1 MELIQINNNV
11 HVVTIHA
18 LDAQKCHITRQQ
30 QQWLL
35 NFIMLLCCYI
45 VMYPCY
51 SVK

>member
-18 LDAQKCHITRQQ
+18 LDVQKCHIPHQ